1 MFFFQGEMEKELKE
15 CKKSLKE
22 SGADK
27 DKVLM
32 SIN

>member
-1 MFFFQGEMEKELKE
+1 MQAEMEKELKE

-27 DKVLM
+27 DKVFM
-32 SIN
+32 N